1 MVANFTP
8 CDASV
13 TVSRSGQRV
22 AVMRRR
28 SSVISSCGK
37 LALKGWMDDSDV
49 VDMTFS
55 TVLPDVRMRDDRSSG
70 FRLQYPAVRVCGA
83 LLQVALA
90 AMTLLSPNH
99 RPETMQ
105 RRSPIF
111 RAEAAM
117 SDRETARWAV
127 SPKSDQELCSGGGR
141 LAVGF
146 QEGQQVGIDCGRF
159 RGRHAVRE
167 ALVGF

>member
-55 TVLPDVRMRDDRSSG
+55 TVLPDVRMREDRSSG
-70 FRLQYPAVRVCGA
+70 YRLQYPAVRVRGA

-90 AMTLLSPNH
+90 KSYARNDAMTSPLRVN
-99 RPETMQ
+99 RVD
-105 RRSPIF
+105 F
-111 RAEAAM
+111 
-117 SDRETARWAV
+117 AV
-127 SPKSDQELCSGGGR
+127 P
-141 LAVGF
+141 AVGP
-146 QEGQQVGIDCGRF
+146 
-159 RGRHAVRE
+159 
-167 ALVGF
+167 